1 MFDTHILI
9 YGAGGAGREL
19 AFTLALNKDAN
30 TALKLQGFI
39 DDTEELWGKMVN
51 DIPVLGGYKYLKK
64 YSGNIAV
71 TMFDDPKIRKE
82 LISTI
87 KNNNKIKFPNIIS
100 PTTIVAQNV
109 EWGEGCIVNN
119 FNVISTNTKLGDFV
133 LVNSRSGIGHDSIIG
148 DYTNIYAGVNI
159 GGGVSIGCCS
169 VIGSGATILPGIK
182 IGDGSIIGG
191 GALVSKDIPPRVVAT
206 GVPAKIIR
214 NIS

>member
-1 MFDTHILI
+1 MFDRNILI

-19 AFTLALNKDAN
+19 AFTLALNKDEN
-30 TALKLQGFI
+30 TAWKLQGFI
-39 DDTEELWGKMVN
+39 DDTEELWGKRVN
-51 DIPVLGGYKYLKK
+51 NIPVLGGYEYLKK

-82 LISTI
+82 LISKI
-87 KNNNKIKFPNIIS
+87 KNNNKIKFPNLIS

-109 EWGEGCIVNN
+109 ERGEGCIVNN

-159 GGGVSIGCCS
+159 GGDVSVGSGC
-169 VIGSGATILPGIK
+169 VIGSGATILPGVK